1 MSSRSEP
8 GRTVPDTD
16 PATAVGEAAG
26 TLAGVLVSP
35 PGCCGPRRRRCS
47 TWVREHWLSPGWWS
61 GPSLL
66 WSPPGRGWPASAPSR
81 CRPRRRHRRRHR
93 PDVGPR
99 RPPRRRPPPAR
110 TARVDRSTSAT
121 RPMRQRGKGK
131 TGTGPCGP
139 GVPDAGR
146 TVLRGTAPAAQGGL
160 PVALWTRTS
169 TPGFLPGSGGRA
181 GRPCAGVLGDVG
193 LGVWSG
199 RIGLWPGRAAR
210 GTPASASRV
219 RCACPPRFRPGTAA
233 TSRVPPRGG
242 RRSPPAPAGTPPP
255 LAAPTGWESTPRT
268 ASRIW
273 LWSWTACSVSSWARS
288 TPCSS
293 SG

>member
-1 MSSRSEP
+1 M
-8 GRTVPDTD
+8 
-16 PATAVGEAAG
+16 
-26 TLAGVLVSP
+26 
-35 PGCCGPRRRRCS
+35 
-47 TWVREHWLSPGWWS
+47 
-61 GPSLL
+61 
-66 WSPPGRGWPASAPSR
+66 
-81 CRPRRRHRRRHR
+81 
-93 PDVGPR
+93 
-99 RPPRRRPPPAR
+99 RPPRLRPPPAR

-121 RPMRQRGKGK
+121 RPMRQRGKAK

-146 TVLRGTAPAAQGGL
+146 TVLRGTALAAQGGL
-160 PVALWTRTS
+160 PVAPWTRTS

-181 GRPCAGVLGDVG
+181 GCPCAGELGDVD

-219 RCACPPRFRPGTAA
+219 RCACTPRFRPGTAA
-233 TSRVPPRGG
+233 TSRVPPRRGG
-242 RRSPPAPAGTPPP
+242 RRSPRAPAGTPPP
-255 LAAPTGWESTPRT
+255 LAAPTGWASTPRT

-273 LWSWTACSVSSWARS
+273 LWSWTACSVSSWAWS

-293 SG
+293 SGVEDRFLGAGAHLEAVGEFLPPLGQLGGVLERLDLGEGAPNDLVLAEHEHGQRRGRWSWRCGGFYRLRGMTKTTMRVMMLKIKPRIPNRTAL